1 MRVLNLFSFFLLAAS
16 AIGKTTMSTKKGKGR
31 KDPKKKVS
39 KKGTISPTRTA
50 TPTETPAPTWPGPT
64 CASDLII
71 ADGTVAIPEAWE
83 VVPHFAFAHCAE
95 LQRVHLPRRIAKIG
109 DFAFEHTA
117 LGSLTFETG
126 SSLRKLGSFAF
137 DSTPLSSIVIPA
149 AVTKI
154 GQYVFY
160 NAKALASVT
169 FEGGSWLDRIAKEA
183 FYGTALTSINLP
195 AGVRIGRDAFY
206 GTPCPDKAVFQP
218 GNTVVNCVV
227 QFSWQDEKTAIL

>member
-1 MRVLNLFSFFLLAAS
+1 MRVLKLFSFSLLAAS
-16 AIGKTTMSTKKGKGR
+16 AIGKTTKKGKSR
-31 KDPKKKVS
+31 KDPQKKVS
-39 KKGTISPTRTA
+39 KKGTFSPTRTA

-64 CASDLII
+64 CASDLLI
-71 ADGTVAIPEAWE
+71 ADGTVAIPEYWE
-83 VVPHFAFAHCAE
+83 AVPNFAFAHCAE

-137 DSTPLSSIVIPA
+137 DGTPLSSIVVPA

-154 GQYVFY
+154 GQYVFF
-160 NAKALASVT
+160 NAGALASVT
-169 FEGGSWLDRIAKEA
+169 FEDGRFLDRIAKEA
-183 FYGTALTSINLP
+183 FYATALTSINLP

-218 GNTVVNCVV
+218 GNTVVDCVV